1 MPETMLRFEA
11 LIIEIDEGLLD
22 EGPLIYRFGRK
33 EARKRE

>member
-22 EGPLIYRFGRK
+22 EVPLIYRFGRK